1 MGILTPRRNQMLL
14 TAWAGFFVNYLDR
27 TKTAALL
34 PLIVA
39 ALAMTKEQ
47 TGWVLFAFFIGYA
60 AVQPIAGFV
69 TDLVGARKTLAVSV
83 AAFSV
88 FTWTMAMVNSW
99 EELLIRNAIFGVAQ
113 GFELTAGCRLV
124 ATWFPVRT
132 RGRAFAFHQTAYT
145 LGPVIVPFI
154 AVPLAQALGSWR
166 WSFMIIAFF
175 GLPVL
180 AAIDRFVIDRP
191 ERDPKI
197 SQEELDYIFG
207 AEEMANKQ
215 GTVLNPTKA
224 HSQDELPPGERLVSY
239 REIFLNRSVFLM
251 FVAGFFNLI
260 FLWGMA
266 TWLPTYGVR
275 QLKLPL
281 LWAGSLSSILYLGSF
296 FGVVAGGIL
305 SDKFFGT
312 MRTPVWLLG
321 GLLTAGAIVWAISF
335 QPGVALWEAYL
346 CFFVVGF
353 FTSWTPIGQ
362 LYAPYFAE
370 LLTPGA
376 VGRAV
381 GVVNLGSQVGSA
393 VAQPLTA
400 MLIIQTATGQQF
412 WPAFVMFA
420 VFGVLTSACVAGT
433 IEPKVG
439 RPYLA
444 YLLSGKKAKTAVGTS
459 AGQTL

>member
-1 MGILTPRRNQMLL
+1 LN
-14 TAWAGFFVNYLDR
+14 
-27 TKTAALL
+27 
-34 PLIVA
+34 
-39 ALAMTKEQ
+39 
-47 TGWVLFAFFIGYA
+47 
-60 AVQPIAGFV
+60 
-69 TDLVGARKTLAVSV
+69 
-83 AAFSV
+83 
-88 FTWTMAMVNSW
+88 
-99 EELLIRNAIFGVAQ
+99 
-113 GFELTAGCRLV
+113 
-124 ATWFPVRT
+124 
-132 RGRAFAFHQTAYT
+132 
-145 LGPVIVPFI
+145 
-154 AVPLAQALGSWR
+154 
-166 WSFMIIAFF
+166 
-175 GLPVL
+175 
-180 AAIDRFVIDRP
+180 
-191 ERDPKI
+191 
-197 SQEELDYIFG
+197 YIFG
-207 AEEMANKQ
+207 ADEIASKQ
-215 GTVLNPTKA
+215 GTVLNPTEA
-224 HSQDELPPGERLVSY
+224 HTQNELPPGERLVSY

-305 SDKFFGT
+305 SDKFFAT
-312 MRTPVWLLG
+312 MRTPIWLLG
-321 GLLTAGAIVWAISF
+321 GLLTAGMIVWAISF

-346 CFFVVGF
+346 CFFLTGF

-459 AGQTL
+459 AGQAL